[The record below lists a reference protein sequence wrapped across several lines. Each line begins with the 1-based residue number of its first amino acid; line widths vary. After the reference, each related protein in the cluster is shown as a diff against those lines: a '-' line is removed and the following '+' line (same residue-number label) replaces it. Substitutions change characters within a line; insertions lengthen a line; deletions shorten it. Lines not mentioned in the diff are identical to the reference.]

1 MRVIDCLFF
10 EGSLVLFQVALAVL
24 KINYDAIIAE
34 EDSERIVDLLKKRQ
48 YDSEQLMTVTFR
60 DFAFGP
66 DKLTELRNAKKTRQ
80 LRHLA

>member
-66 DKLTELRNAKKTRQ
+66 YKLTELRNAKKTRQ